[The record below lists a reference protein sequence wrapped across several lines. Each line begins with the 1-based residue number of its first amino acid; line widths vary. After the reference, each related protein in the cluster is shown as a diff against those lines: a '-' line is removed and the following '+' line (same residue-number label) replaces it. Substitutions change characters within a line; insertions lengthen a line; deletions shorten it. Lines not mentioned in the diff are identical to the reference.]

1 MVFRRLTNV
10 FRGFFARFVGNIE
23 RRHPEALLEL
33 EKEHLREQIARYN
46 QGLAA
51 HAGLAERLM
60 SDVKRREREETQLRA
75 KTSAHLHAGNQD
87 AAGQYALQH
96 QEVRTRL
103 QEARQQLEEA
113 ERAYRELV
121 RARDVAIEAAKT
133 KIGTLKRE
141 IDELKIQRATAELS
155 EMASGMISEIG
166 GAGDTLNRLEEMVR
180 EERDR
185 AAGRSRVARDSL
197 SVADV
202 AVQEAETKALARLAL
217 ADFAAEMGIAMT
229 QRAPTAESET
239 PALETSKSMGRAV
252 ESA

>member
-1 MVFRRLTNV
+1 MFRRLTNV
-10 FRGFFARFVGNIE
+10 FRGFFARFVGNLE
-23 RRHPEALLEL
+23 RRNPEALLEL
-33 EKEHLREQIARYN
+33 EKENLREQIARYN

-75 KTSAHLHAGNQD
+75 KTAAHLKAGNQD
-87 AAGQYALQH
+87 AAAQYALQY

-113 ERAYRELV
+113 DKTYRELV
-121 RARDVAIEAAKT
+121 RARDVAIEAAKN

-180 EERDR
+180 DERDR
-185 AAGRSRVARDSL
+185 AAGRARVARDSV
-197 SVADV
+197 SVVDV
-202 AVQEAETKALARLAL
+202 EVQEAETKALAQLAL
-217 ADFAAEMGIAMT
+217 ADFAAEMGLSVHKRDAAT
-229 QRAPTAESET
+229 APEAPPAES
-239 PALETSKSMGRAV
+239 AKSMGRAV